1 MTDKGNKPLGTFAK
15 LMSSSPI
22 KEDKEE
28 EEQNSGKPEN
38 LKTGSQEIK
47 ETRKPEN
54 PKTGILENMKAEKY
68 STQLHKDTI
77 LRLKQYALING
88 VKDYEVVEK
97 AIIEYLDK
105 KIMESGKPE
114 NLKEGIPESL

>member
-1 MTDKGNKPLGTFAK
+1 MTDKSNKPLGTFAK

-22 KEDKEE
+22 KEEE
-28 EEQNSGKPEN
+28 KQNSGKPEN
-38 LKTGSQEIK
+38 LKTGNQDIK

-54 PKTGILENMKAEKY
+54 LKTGILENLKAEKY

-77 LRLKQYALING
+77 LRLKQYALIND

-105 KIMESGKPE
+105 KQSGNQE
-114 NLKEGIPESL
+114 NLKT